1 MSNEENTTQE
11 EIVQEEIV
19 QEENVTQPVDSATN
33 TAGNLVSSFLSL
45 KETNPKV
52 FFGSI
57 GGVAVLLILMM
68 TMGGDSSKPPISGPA
83 LKDLAIG
90 QRYTLK
96 SANAYDPGATV
107 RLVVTPGA
115 IAAYDDTEEKDR
127 SGACQHIAQG
137 TPVSVLEFADA
148 YGKQKTYAKVRIED
162 GECKGNEAWALAIDI
177 Q

>member
-1 MSNEENTTQE
+1 MSNEESAKPE
-11 EIVQEEIV
+11 ENVQPG
-19 QEENVTQPVDSATN
+19 ENVTQPVETATD

-45 KETNPKV
+45 KEKNPIV

-57 GGVAVLLILMM
+57 GAVAVLLVLFM
-68 TMGGDSSKPPISGPA
+68 TVGGDDSGKPVISGPA

-90 QRYTLK
+90 QRYVLK
-96 SANAYDPGATV
+96 SANAYDVAATV
-107 RLVVTPGA
+107 RLVATPGA

-127 SGACQHIAQG
+127 SSVCQHIPQG